1 MNQLQ
6 TNVTFYKGLSL
17 CPIYVVLCIQ
27 NYYLFVIYEWTR
39 FDRDQT
45 TRNTSQNHLDKE
57 GPSLFLASDQTVLV
71 FLRFS
76 LRPTFQYKTL
86 LSLKVFLSVMC
97 ACVMAAA
104 SRSSCIT
111 DLTVHRPSLGLT
123 SIFIKLN
130 NSFSKFRRFHAI
142 DVYLN

>member
-1 MNQLQ
+1 M
-6 TNVTFYKGLSL
+6 
-17 CPIYVVLCIQ
+17 CPIYVVFCIQ
-27 NYYLFVIYEWTR
+27 HYYLFVIHEWTR
-39 FDRDQT
+39 PDRDQT

-57 GPSLFLASDQTVLV
+57 GPSLFLASNQTVLV

-76 LRPTFQYKTL
+76 LRPTFQYKTS
-86 LSLKVFLSVMC
+86 SLKVFLSVMC
-97 ACVMAAA
+97 ARVTAAA

-123 SIFIKLN
+123 SISIKLN
-130 NSFSKFRRFHAI
+130 NSFSKSRRLHAL